1 MNRKQYFATSWFFVG
16 LMIFLQFILLTN
28 YSYNDTNMYYSVRN
42 GILSAAIYLS
52 FPLLILFQ
60 ILAWLEPKK
69 K

>member
-1 MNRKQYFATSWFFVG
+1 MNKKQYSAIGWFFLG

-28 YSYNDTNMYYSVRN
+28 FSYSDTNMYYSVRN
-42 GILSAAIYLS
+42 GILSAGIYLS
-52 FPLLILFQ
+52 FPLFILFL